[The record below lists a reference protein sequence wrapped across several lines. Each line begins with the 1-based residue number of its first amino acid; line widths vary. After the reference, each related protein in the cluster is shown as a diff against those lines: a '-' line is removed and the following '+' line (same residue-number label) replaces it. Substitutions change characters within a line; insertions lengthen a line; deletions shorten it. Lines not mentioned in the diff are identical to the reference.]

1 VSPRQQVAQVD
12 PTPGEPAAHRLPRA
26 VLRPVRD
33 GNAFEATVE
42 QLATSV
48 RLGVFA
54 TGDRL
59 PPERELAETLG
70 VSRST
75 LRDAIAALRD
85 AGMVETRRGRG
96 GGTVV
101 VYRAPQPGT
110 GAAAVRRAG
119 GPSSGLDA
127 RQVRDALDFRR
138 VVEPGAAA
146 LAATRDLSADQ
157 RAWLVASR
165 VAVESSTEVPEHR
178 QADSRLHL
186 AIATLSGSDLLV
198 ASVTQVQGLVHDM
211 LTAIPVL
218 ATNISHSNAQHR
230 AVVDAVLA
238 GDPDA
243 ARLAMQEH
251 CDATSALLRGLLA

>member
-1 VSPRQQVAQVD
+1 MTSAPGRAEGWRPR
-12 PTPGEPAAHRLPRA
+12 RLSQA
-26 VLRPVRD
+26 VLRPVRE

-48 RLGVFA
+48 RLGVFVA
-54 TGDRL
+54 GEQL

-75 LRDAIAALRD
+75 LREAIAALRE
-85 AGMVETRRGRG
+85 AGMVQTRRGRG

-101 VYRAPQPGT
+101 VQ
-110 GAAAVRRAG
+110 RAG
-119 GPSSGLDA
+119 EAGSGLADA
-127 RQVRDALDFRR
+127 SVVGAPSGMSAGQMRDALDFRR
-138 VVEPGAAA
+138 VVEPGAVA
-146 LAATRDLSADQ
+146 LAATRELSADQ

-165 VAVESSTEVPEHR
+165 RDVERATDAAEHR

-186 AIATLSGSDLLV
+186 ALATVSGSDLLV
-198 ASVTQVQGLVHDM
+198 AAVTQAQGALHEM
-211 LTAIPVL
+211 LSAIPVL
-218 ATNISHSNAQHR
+218 APNISHSGAQHR

-238 GDPDA
+238 GDPQG
-243 ARLAMQEH
+243 ARLAMEDH

>member
-1 VSPRQQVAQVD
+1 MR
-12 PTPGEPAAHRLPRA
+12 PGQRLPQA

-48 RLGVFA
+48 RLGVFV
-54 TGDRL
+54 TGEQL

-70 VSRST
+70 VSRTT
-75 LRDAIAALRD
+75 LREAIAALRE
-85 AGMVETRRGRG
+85 AGMVQTRRGRG

-101 VYRAPQPGT
+101 VHRAPDPGSGVVVGPGT
-110 GAAAVRRAG
+110 G
-119 GPSSGLDA
+119 LTTE
-127 RQVRDALDFRR
+127 QMRDALDFRR

-146 LAATRDLSADQ
+146 LAAARDLSSDQ

-165 VAVESSTEVPEHR
+165 QDVEGAADVAEHR

-186 AIATLSGSDLLV
+186 ALATVSGSDLLV
-198 ASVTQVQGLVHDM
+198 AAVTQVQGALHEM

-218 ATNISHSNAQHR
+218 APNISHSNAQHR

-238 GDPDA
+238 GDPSA
-243 ARLAMQEH
+243 ARRSMEEH

>member
-1 VSPRQQVAQVD
+1 MRPS
-12 PTPGEPAAHRLPRA
+12 THRLPQA

-33 GNAFEATVE
+33 GNAYEATVE

-48 RLGVFA
+48 RLGVFV
-54 TGDRL
+54 TGEQL

-70 VSRST
+70 VSRTT
-75 LRDAIAALRD
+75 LREAIAALRE

-101 VYRAPQPGT
+101 VHRAAEPGSELAQQAGPASPAMT
-110 GAAAVRRAG
+110 AA
-119 GPSSGLDA
+119 
-127 RQVRDALDFRR
+127 QMRDALDFRR
-138 VVEPGAAA
+138 VVEPGAVA
-146 LAATRDLSADQ
+146 LAATRALSADQ
-157 RAWLVASR
+157 RAWLVSSR
-165 VAVESSTEVPEHR
+165 LDVERAADVAEHR

-186 AIATLSGSDLLV
+186 ALATVSGSDLLV
-198 ASVTQVQGLVHDM
+198 AAVTQAQGALHEM

-218 ATNISHSNAQHR
+218 APNISHSGAQHR

-238 GDPDA
+238 GDASA
-243 ARLAMQEH
+243 ARRAMEEH